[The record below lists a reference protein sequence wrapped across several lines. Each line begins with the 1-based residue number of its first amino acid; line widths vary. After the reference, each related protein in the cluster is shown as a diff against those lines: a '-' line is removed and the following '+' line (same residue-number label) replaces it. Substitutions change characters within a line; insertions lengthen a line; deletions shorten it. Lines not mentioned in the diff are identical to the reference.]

1 MPTSTSTAL
10 PDILLIGA
18 TGRTG
23 RLVLS
28 SALSRGHKVTTLV
41 RPSSSLPSQ
50 PNLTIS
56 RGSPL
61 DASAISTALSLT
73 TGPVVIIST
82 LGQTRTSGNPFAAP
96 TSPPL
101 FMAQSSVAVVQAVKA
116 SDRRVAKVIVMS
128 MFGAGSSFPNL
139 NFLMRATMLYSNMK
153 QTLEDQNEVDRIVK
167 ESGLRYVMPRPAILK
182 GEVALPV
189 KLLGEE
195 GEKAGFMP
203 SVSASSV
210 AEYMLD
216 AAVSDEWDNR
226 TFVISN

>member
-1 MPTSTSTAL
+1 MSSNSDL

-28 SALSRGHKVTTLV
+28 SALSRGHKVTALI

-50 PNLTIS
+50 PNLTTIT
-56 RGSPL
+56 GSPL
-61 DASAISTALSLT
+61 DASAISAALSLT

-82 LGQTRTSGNPFAAP
+82 LGQTRTSGNPFAAA

-101 FMAQSSVAVVQAVKA
+101 FMAQSAAAVVQAVKA
-116 SDRRVAKVIVMS
+116 ADRRVAKVIVMS

-153 QTLEDQNEVDRIVK
+153 QTLDDQNEVDRIVK
-167 ESGLRYVMPRPAILK
+167 ESGLRYVMPRPAMLK

-189 KLLGEE
+189 KFFGEQ

-203 SVSASSV
+203 SASASSV
-210 AEYMLD
+210 AEHMLD
-216 AAVSDEWDNR
+216 AAVSEEWDNR
-226 TFVISN
+226 TFVIAN